1 MLLKPIRNNNHMDL
15 QHKPIETLKRDKK
28 IKPKEIFENYTD
40 DKKGGKSNKSK
51 KNEKKKKY

>member
-40 DKKGGKSNKSK
+40 EKKGGKSNKSK

>member
-1 MLLKPIRNNNHMDL
+1 MLLKPIKNNNHMDL

-40 DKKGGKSNKSK
+40 EKKGGKSNKSK

>member
-1 MLLKPIRNNNHMDL
+1 MDL

-40 DKKGGKSNKSK
+40 EKKGGKSNKSK

>member
-1 MLLKPIRNNNHMDL
+1 MDI
-15 QHKPIETLKRDKK
+15 QHKPMETVKRDKK

-40 DKKGGKSNKSK
+40 NTKTKKTNKSK